1 MNEGGYVAYDTLED
15 FFGDIVGKARR
26 GLGLSESSLAD
37 ATGLSEGDIGLIE
50 SYELTPGEG
59 GILALA
65 GALQLD
71 GQKLIG
77 IAKGWVPAHGN
88 SPHDDLRLSVER
100 TILDAG
106 MEVNAYALK
115 CKTTGKGAIVDAG
128 GQAERILALAERMRM
143 DVTHVLLTHGHGDH
157 VGALAEVAET
167 TGARVCCCER
177 DFGLLGDL
185 KRLVTDLV
193 DDGWQTGVGR
203 IAIDA
208 VSLPGHTAGGI
219 GYGAEGVFFSGDALF
234 AGSMGGALGPA
245 YAGQI
250 RAVTDNALSRDE
262 KTRVF
267 PGHGPITTIGEELAN
282 NPFFTR

>member
-1 MNEGGYVAYDTLED
+1 MAYDTLED

-26 GLGLSESSLAD
+26 GLGLSEASLAD
-37 ATGLSEGDIGLIE
+37 AAGFSAGDIGLIE
-50 SYELTPGEG
+50 SYELTPDED

-65 GALQLD
+65 GSLHLD
-71 GQKLIG
+71 GQKLTR
-77 IAKGWVPAHGN
+77 IANGWAPEHGN
-88 SPHDDLRLSVER
+88 APHDDVRLSVER

-115 CKTTGKGAIVDAG
+115 CKATGEGAIVDAG
-128 GQAERILALAERMRM
+128 GQAKRILSLAERMHLK
-143 DVTHVLLTHGHGDH
+143 VTHVLLTHGHGDH
-157 VGALAEVAET
+157 VGALAEIAAT

-177 DFGLLGDL
+177 DFGLLGSL
-185 KRLVTDLV
+185 KDLVTDLV
-193 DDGWQTGVGR
+193 DDGWRTNVGQ

-234 AGSMGGALGPA
+234 AGSMGGAVGPA

-250 RAVTDNALSRDE
+250 RAVTDKALSRDE

-267 PGHGPITTIGEELAN
+267 PGHGPITSIGEELAN

>member
-1 MNEGGYVAYDTLED
+1 VAYDTLED

-26 GLGLSESSLAD
+26 GLGLAEETLAD
-37 ATGLSEGDIGLIE
+37 ATGLSAVDIGRIE
-50 SYELTPGEG
+50 AYELTPDEG
-59 GILALA
+59 RILALA

-71 GQKLIG
+71 GKKLIG
-77 IAKGWVPAHGN
+77 IANGWVPERGN
-88 SPHDDLRLSVER
+88 SPHDDVRLSVER

-115 CKTTGKGAIVDAG
+115 CKTTWEGAIVDAG
-128 GQAERILALAERMRM
+128 GQANRILALAERMGLE
-143 DVTHVLLTHGHGDH
+143 VTHVLLTHGHGDH
-157 VGALAEVAET
+157 VGALAEIAET

-177 DFGLLGDL
+177 DFGLLGSL
-185 KRLVTDLV
+185 KELVTDPV
-193 DDGWQTGVGR
+193 DDGWQTKVGR

-219 GYGAEGVFFSGDALF
+219 GYGADGVFFSGDALF

-245 YAGQI
+245 YNGQI
-250 RAVTDNALSRDE
+250 RAVTDKALSRDE

-267 PGHGPITTIGEELAN
+267 PGHGPITSIGEELAN
-282 NPFFTR
+282 NPFFAH

>member
-1 MNEGGYVAYDTLED
+1 MAYETLED

-26 GLGLSESSLAD
+26 GLGLAESSLAD
-37 ATGLSEGDIGLIE
+37 ATGLSAGEIGRIE
-50 SYELTPGEG
+50 AYEFTPCED

-71 GQKLIG
+71 GKKLVG
-77 IAKGWVPAHGN
+77 IARGWVPEHGN
-88 SPHDDLRLSVER
+88 APHDDARLSVER

-115 CKTTGKGAIVDAG
+115 CKATGEGAIVDAG
-128 GQAERILALAERMRM
+128 GQAERILALADGMGLEL
-143 DVTHVLLTHGHGDH
+143 THVLLTHGHGDH
-157 VGALAEVAET
+157 VGALAEVVAK

-177 DFGLLGDL
+177 DFGLLGNL
-185 KRLVTDLV
+185 KELVTDPV
-193 DDGWQTGVGR
+193 DDGWRTNVGR
-203 IAIDA
+203 VAIDA

-219 GYGAEGVFFSGDALF
+219 GYGTDEVFFSGDALF
-234 AGSMGGALGPA
+234 AGSMGGATGPA

-250 RAVTDNALSRDE
+250 RAVTEKALSRDE

-267 PGHGPITTIGEELAN
+267 PGHGPITSIGEELAN